1 MQNDN
6 AKLKM
11 TPKYIDHIVL
21 ITKNVEEVYN
31 FYKHFLGEPDQ
42 KDKFQVAWKIG
53 ETKLFF
59 GLYTEEKG
67 YKPNDKDCYSLNH
80 LAFGVRSIEEL
91 KQFEKILNDAKIPN
105 KGIRLDKYGK
115 KEYVSFDD
123 PDGYRIEFYHRPLE

>member
-6 AKLKM
+6 VKLKM

-21 ITKNVEEVYN
+21 MVKDVEKTYS
-31 FYKHFLGEPDQ
+31 FYKNFLGEPIE
-42 KDKFQVAWKIG
+42 KDKEQVAWQVG

-59 GLYTEEKG
+59 GLP
-67 YKPNDKDCYSLNH
+67 YKEYVLGDKDSYLLNH

-105 KGIRLDKYGK
+105 KGIRVDKYGK